1 MSAVG
6 EVEGGGGWDG
16 GRLEG
21 VEGADGAVAGG
32 GAEEWFGK
40 DGGVGGYADDGG
52 GVGVAVGCEGRGV
65 GGLGTDMRNGDE
77 EGNEGREVG
86 EMHCVVVKKTCRGVE
101 RGRYRPASLKVHS
114 RPPRMQ
120 VDVGGACSCS
130 DVL

>member
-101 RGRYRPASLKVHS
+101 RTKIVCA
-114 RPPRMQ
+114 
-120 VDVGGACSCS
+120 VGEIPTCFSQGPFTPSS
-130 DVL
+130 DAG